1 MWTVF
6 PLQDLLAMDGRL
18 RVEDPHAE
26 RINIP
31 ANPKHYW
38 RYRMHL
44 SLEDLIEEKPFM
56 YLLRAMLQNGGR
68 I

>member
-6 PLQDLLAMDGRL
+6 PLQDILAIDGKIRNPDA
-18 RVEDPHAE
+18 EAE

-31 ANPKHYW
+31 AIKQHYW

-44 SLEDLIEEKPFM
+44 TMEE
-56 YLLRAMLQNGGR
+56 LLASDSYNNRLHKMLAEAGRA
-68 I
+68 